1 MIQSIMLG
9 KITSFFSVF
18 GFSSESE
25 SESKTS
31 NQVRLP
37 HESAVTSSSHP
48 SNKEIDSEIKSNES
62 KQEIEGVPNIKLQ
75 QRNRIILMLD
85 ESGSMGNQRTTAIDA
100 VNLFISKQKEES
112 PGDICLVDFI
122 TFNDDWK
129 RIITNTKIEDMK
141 PIELAS
147 YNPNGGTALYDS
159 LWGVID
165 KHITEPEVMLV
176 VMTDGCDTSSSHHD
190 RGQLKERLVSLNKE
204 KDWQIVWLGA
214 DVTVMQEGID
224 SGASAVSS
232 INFNQLPQYLSST
245 VSEGVSAYRKN
256 KSMKI
261 KL

>member
-1 MIQSIMLG
+1 MFG

-18 GFSSESE
+18 GFSSDSE
-25 SESKTS
+25 FESKTS
-31 NQVRLP
+31 NQVQLP
-37 HESAVTSSSHP
+37 PSESAVTSSSLS
-48 SNKEIDSEIKSNES
+48 SNTEINSEIKLSES

-85 ESGSMGNQRTTAIDA
+85 ESGSMGNQRATAIDA

-112 PGDICLVDFI
+112 PDDICLVDFI

-141 PIELAS
+141 QIELAS

-165 KHITEPEVMLV
+165 KHITESEVMLV

-190 RGQLKERLVSLNKE
+190 RGQLKERLTSLNKE
-204 KDWQIVWLGA
+204 KDWQIIWLGA
-214 DVTVMQEGID
+214 DVTVMQEGIN
-224 SGASAVSS
+224 SGASAASS